1 MVVPLPVPLLREKQ
15 KGVRSGMN
23 VSGCASSLCRSTH
36 SKACAA
42 FSGFSA
48 YNPVENNS
56 TPTGFEEKKD
66 TAVISGEARALWL
79 QESAVP
85 GSRPAEGH
93 AAEELDGSDQFH
105 EEHAHDHDDDDD
117 HDSQGKKSVKN
128 KDMSREEQ
136 QKLRELQQTDRKVR
150 AHEQAHV
157 SASGRI
163 AVSAPSYDYETGP
176 DGKRYA
182 VGGSVNY
189 NVPSTEC
196 PREEL
201 LLARQLRRMA
211 LAPMDPSPKDRA
223 VAAKASAKEARAS
236 REVREEKAEERAE
249 ETENHEEEATP
260 AAGQANRNETEDRVA
275 AMIIDLVTA

>member
-1 MVVPLPVPLLREKQ
+1 MLREKQ

-48 YNPVENNS
+48 YNPAEKDSVS
-56 TPTGFEEKKD
+56 AGFEEKKD

-79 QESAVP
+79 QKADVP

-93 AAEELDGSDQFH
+93 AGEELDGSDQFH

-128 KDMSREEQ
+128 KEMSREEQ
-136 QKLRELQQTDRKVR
+136 QKTRELQQTDRKVR

-176 DGKRYA
+176 DGRRYA

-189 NVPSTEC
+189 NVPTTEC
-196 PREEL
+196 PKDEQ

-236 REVREEKAEERAE
+236 REIREEQTEEQASE
-249 ETENHEEEATP
+249 SENPEKRETP
-260 AAGQANRNETEDRVA
+260 ATGQTNPNETEDRVA